1 MSKPTLSQ
9 VVELNKMRDDFLYVW
24 KDGKCYCIENDYVV
38 KNPGIKVDHQ
48 VCLKASKLNIPVINE
63 LEVAYHYLPKNTKI
77 IAITSITF
85 TFFFSFITYS
95 LSIFLLKLILHY

>member
-38 KNPGIKVDHQ
+38 KKFGDVEVYDLTIHLTGTQKKDGKVF
-48 VCLKASKLNIPVINE
+48 VPKFEVI
-63 LEVAYHYLPKNTKI
+63 L
-77 IAITSITF
+77 
-85 TFFFSFITYS
+85 
-95 LSIFLLKLILHY
+95 

>member
-38 KNPGIKVDHQ
+38 KKFGDVEVYDLTIHLMGTQKKDGKVF
-48 VCLKASKLNIPVINE
+48 VPKFEVI
-63 LEVAYHYLPKNTKI
+63 L
-77 IAITSITF
+77 
-85 TFFFSFITYS
+85 
-95 LSIFLLKLILHY
+95 

>member
-38 KNPGIKVDHQ
+38 KNFGDVEVYDLTIHLMGPQKKAGKVF
-48 VCLKASKLNIPVINE
+48 VPKFEVI
-63 LEVAYHYLPKNTKI
+63 L
-77 IAITSITF
+77 
-85 TFFFSFITYS
+85 
-95 LSIFLLKLILHY
+95 

>member
-38 KNPGIKVDHQ
+38 KNFGDVEIYDLPVHLMVTQKKDGKVF
-48 VCLKASKLNIPVINE
+48 VPKFEVI
-63 LEVAYHYLPKNTKI
+63 L
-77 IAITSITF
+77 
-85 TFFFSFITYS
+85 
-95 LSIFLLKLILHY
+95 

>member
-38 KNPGIKVDHQ
+38 KNFGDVEIYDLTVH
-48 VCLKASKLNIPVINE
+48 LKG
-63 LEVAYHYLPKNTKI
+63 TQ
-77 IAITSITF
+77 
-85 TFFFSFITYS
+85 
-95 LSIFLLKLILHY
+95 